1 MTERVFRK
9 TTNFGD
15 SEIHT
20 NSRTKMIAN
29 P

>member
-20 NSRTKMIAN
+20 NSKTKM
-29 P
+29 

>member
-1 MTERVFRK
+1 MAERVFRK

-20 NSRTKMIAN
+20 NS
-29 P
+29 

>member
-1 MTERVFRK
+1 MAERVFRK

-20 NSRTKMIAN
+20 NSKTKMI
-29 P
+29 

>member
-15 SEIHT
+15 SEIH
-20 NSRTKMIAN
+20 
-29 P
+29 

>member
-20 NSRTKMIAN
+20 NSRTKM
-29 P
+29 

>member
-20 NSRTKMIAN
+20 NS
-29 P
+29 

>member
-20 NSRTKMIAN
+20 N
-29 P
+29 